1 MTGSIGPT
9 TAAANAAATT
19 TAEKAGISALADQQT
34 FLRLLISQVQNQDP
48 LNPQEPVEFVSQLA
62 QFSQLET
69 LLSMRKSLELIEQ
82 SLTGAQ
88 GSEPSLDGEELVAE
102 GAP

>member
-1 MTGSIGPT
+1 
-9 TAAANAAATT
+9 
-19 TAEKAGISALADQQT
+19 
-34 FLRLLISQVQNQDP
+34 
-48 LNPQEPVEFVSQLA
+48 
-62 QFSQLET
+62 
-69 LLSMRKSLELIEQ
+69 MRKSLELIEQ